1 MEIDEFDGL
10 TRALSGAGS
19 SRRLALRILGGMLL
33 SGTLPQV
40 VTQDSVALAAKK
52 NHRAA
57 PARHVTTLHDEG
69 KHRKKK
75 HSRKSEQT
83 QQTQQDQ
90 QTQQCSDGQR
100 RCADGG
106 CVSPGQCCSDEHRCE
121 DGSCM
126 AAGACCASASPPD
139 CGECQEAVCHNG
151 ALVCRSTCRNEGAV
165 CCGGTCMGPCSGGQ
179 EINPVTCQCACPSD
193 SVLLADGMTC
203 CPRIRT
209 CGLNQA
215 GVGTFCCDE
224 WNICTAHGQYCS

>member
-1 MEIDEFDGL
+1 MDADYATNPRRLCRPGDKETKMEIDEFDGL

-33 SGTLPQV
+33 SGTLPRV

-83 QQTQQDQ
+83 QQTQQ
-90 QTQQCSDGQR
+90 CSDGQR

-106 CVSPGQCCSDEHRCE
+106 CVSPG
-121 DGSCM
+121 
-126 AAGACCASASPPD
+126 
-139 CGECQEAVCHNG
+139 
-151 ALVCRSTCRNEGAV
+151 
-165 CCGGTCMGPCSGGQ
+165 
-179 EINPVTCQCACPSD
+179 
-193 SVLLADGMTC
+193 
-203 CPRIRT
+203 
-209 CGLNQA
+209 
-215 GVGTFCCDE
+215 
-224 WNICTAHGQYCS
+224 